1 MAKLPQIS
9 RLSREDYRGAPPWFE
24 KLLIVLNMFINSV
37 YQALSGNLTMGDNI
51 RAAVQTISITAS
63 TTSTA
68 TTTSIPL
75 PVWKPMGVFII
86 QCLDSTSEPLYAAPG
101 VSWKIGQGKID
112 ITAFHGLTSGHKYTI
127 TMVVI

>member
-1 MAKLPQIS
+1 MAKLPQITK
-9 RLSREDYRGAPPWFE
+9 LSREDFRGAPAWFDG
-24 KLLIVLNMFINSV
+24 LANIINLFMSTI
-37 YQALSGNLTMGDNI
+37 YYALQGQLTFTENI
-51 RAAVQTISITAS
+51 RAVVRTITVTAS

-75 PVWKPMGVFII
+75 PVWKPTGVFIV

-127 TMVVI
+127 TLIVI